1 MWFEVNFWQDVEK
14 VFRKVSIDCA
24 SVGSIVGKIGEN
36 FRWNCFA
43 VISSK
48 LLNSQHEFSV

>member
-1 MWFEVNFWQDVEK
+1 M
-14 VFRKVSIDCA
+14 SIDCA
-24 SVGSIVGKIGEN
+24 SVGSIVAKIGEN

-48 LLNSQHEFSV
+48 LLNSQHEFPV